1 MLKKIALTMTV
12 AAVAAVAAVSVS
24 GSAAW
29 AGLDHRVLQSK
40 MDYRL
45 VIEVRGRSDYPGM
58 TLDAAWENTY
68 LGSGSAG
75 TNQQWSIPTSGTGY
89 IQNMS
94 SHLCIETNGLAG
106 DAIYQWTCDGSAYQQ
121 WRFDEFSVWD
131 WGIWNYVTYDRIVN
145 PVSGLALNI
154 RGGNSTP
161 GTAIIGWPVDTN
173 SDNEVWYITS

>member
-1 MLKKIALTMTV
+1 MLKKIALTMMV

-24 GSAAW
+24 GSPAW
-29 AGLDHRVLQSK
+29 AGLDHRLLQSK

-58 TLDAAWENTY
+58 TLDAAYVDTY
-68 LGSGSAG
+68 LGSGSPG
-75 TNQQWSIPTSGTGY
+75 PSQQWSIPTSGTGY
-89 IQNMS
+89 IQNMF

-106 DAIYQWTCDGSAYQQ
+106 DALYQWTCNGSAHQQ
-121 WRFDEFSVWD
+121 WRFDQFSVWD
-131 WGIWNYVTYDRIVN
+131 WSIWNYVTYDRIVN

-154 RGGNSTP
+154 RGGSSTP
-161 GTAIIGWPVDTN
+161 GTAIIGWPVVAN